1 MIQFFKSIVVRIL
14 RAEAKAV
21 IHRYKPKIILVT
33 GSIGKTSTK
42 DAVFA
47 VLSKFYHVRK
57 SEKSYN
63 SEIGIPLSIL
73 GLETGWQNPFIWI
86 KNFFSGALLLVRK
99 NKAYPEW
106 LVLEVGTRKPG
117 DIKMSVGW
125 LKADIVILT
134 AIGTTPPHIEFY
146 KSLQHLVE
154 EKTSILS
161 CLKKNGTLIINA
173 DDPIVFD
180 IKNKTTA
187 KVLSFGESDEAT
199 IRASH
204 FSIHYTR
211 ATSAPEGLSF
221 KVGIAGANFPVSM
234 RWVFG
239 KTHIY
244 AALAA
249 LSVASLEKCDLVK
262 ASEALSA
269 FEVSNGRLR
278 LIEGINGSFII
289 DDTYNA
295 SPSAMDA
302 ALETLHTVKSEGR
315 KIAVLGDMLELGKY
329 TEEAHRRVGEVASK
343 VADMLITVGIRSKF
357 TYASANEHGMKKTAL
372 HHCPTAEEAAT
383 FLEKKI
389 QKGDLILVKGSQ
401 AMRMERVV
409 KKIMSHP
416 ELASRLLVRQEREWL
431 NR

>member
-154 EKTSILS
+154 EK
-161 CLKKNGTLIINA
+161 N
-173 DDPIVFD
+173 
-180 IKNKTTA
+180 
-187 KVLSFGESDEAT
+187 
-199 IRASH
+199 
-204 FSIHYTR
+204 
-211 ATSAPEGLSF
+211 
-221 KVGIAGANFPVSM
+221 
-234 RWVFG
+234 
-239 KTHIY
+239 IY
-244 AALAA
+244 PL
-249 LSVASLEKCDLVK
+249 LLEK
-262 ASEALSA
+262 
-269 FEVSNGRLR
+269 
-278 LIEGINGSFII
+278 
-289 DDTYNA
+289 
-295 SPSAMDA
+295 
-302 ALETLHTVKSEGR
+302 
-315 KIAVLGDMLELGKY
+315 
-329 TEEAHRRVGEVASK
+329 
-343 VADMLITVGIRSKF
+343 
-357 TYASANEHGMKKTAL
+357 
-372 HHCPTAEEAAT
+372 
-383 FLEKKI
+383 
-389 QKGDLILVKGSQ
+389 
-401 AMRMERVV
+401 
-409 KKIMSHP
+409 
-416 ELASRLLVRQEREWL
+416 EWYFDY
-431 NR
+431 